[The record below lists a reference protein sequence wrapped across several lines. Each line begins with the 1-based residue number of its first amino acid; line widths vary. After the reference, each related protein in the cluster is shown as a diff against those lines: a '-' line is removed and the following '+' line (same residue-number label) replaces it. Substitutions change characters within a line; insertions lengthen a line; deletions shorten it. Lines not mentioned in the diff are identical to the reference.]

1 MTVDGFDVIAENK
14 EEERNNKN
22 NNNNN
27 ITRKEH

>member
-1 MTVDGFDVIAENK
+1 VTVDGFDVIAENK